1 VADSKG
7 SAEALSGSTAGTEPA
22 KGSSSKSSKTVAKR
36 RWENP
41 FTRLGR
47 FAREVVAELRKVIY
61 PTRNELVTYTV
72 VVIVFV
78 AIMVTV
84 VGLLD
89 LGFTKAVLY
98 VFGNDHPKK

>member
-7 SAEALSGSTAGTEPA
+7 SAEALSGSKDDSERA
-22 KGSSSKSSKTVAKR
+22 KGASSSKSKAVSKER
-36 RWENP
+36 RGNP
-41 FTRLGR
+41 FARLGR

-61 PTRNELVTYTV
+61 PTRNELVTYTT

-78 AIMVTV
+78 AIMVSV

-89 LGFTKAVLY
+89 YGFAKAVLY
-98 VFGNDHPKK
+98 VFGDPHAK